1 MNLVK
6 PHPPTPAE
14 IERFKRV
21 NEEVQN
27 AKDLKSIIKQIDSVI
42 RGTEGTQ

>member
-1 MNLVK
+1 MNLAQ

-21 NEEVQN
+21 NEEIQK
-27 AKDLKSIIKQIDSVI
+27 AKDLKSIIAEIDREDTNV
-42 RGTEGTQ
+42 